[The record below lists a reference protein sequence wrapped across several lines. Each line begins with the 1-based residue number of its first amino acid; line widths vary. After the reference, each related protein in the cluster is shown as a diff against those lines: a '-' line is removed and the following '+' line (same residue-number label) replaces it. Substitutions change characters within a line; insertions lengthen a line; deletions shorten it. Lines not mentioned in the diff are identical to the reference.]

1 MAWNNPSRKVEPV
14 TMDSRKFLGALN
26 ESAQAKLTF
35 FDDHVKEMGRQ
46 VKRNYKLTALF
57 AKELYFEDVNR
68 MVYFAADHSRMH
80 GKVVINNIRPIQ
92 IVEQEKK
99 GLFTESCLKLINA
112 IEENDQR
119 SMQAAFN
126 RMKAQRFSGRAIPE
140 SGVVRCRDG
149 VTRKIK
155 IHNESINEGTVK
167 TRIVKAIVEQFQD
180 KVLIENGQ
188 VVAGYFGENMT
199 QLPITKWGTR
209 KLVASRMRE
218 AAYKAYMSEGFQ
230 NRIVNLANMVA
241 EGKIEAAVKY
251 IASFLTEN
259 EEFTLLGSS
268 KTKILVENALAARGV
283 FNQRL
288 CDDTALL
295 FHRTNLKANRKT
307 ILHEWR
313 NIARN
318 AEHPVLIENV
328 MTLGDSKNFENSY
341 DKFIQ
346 VVFETMSN
354 KDVAAHALAT
364 TLEVLRDKTP
374 RIKESSD
381 LSGKLTNLI
390 HRLQRPDFDDNAIFE
405 AEDLIATIQEELAAN
420 ETLNSFDQI
429 PGEAPTPSDAVKTGG
444 MQPVVININAPLVQT
459 GGEATGAKPEAELDM
474 PEEEPAPEGESD
486 DELEA
491 LLAEPPAQ
499 TPAPPAQAPA
509 VPPAKGQAPG
519 APRSAAPTPGALGL
533 PESRARRVKAVFESS
548 DPYAEGTVAFDHL
561 LNDYGN
567 PAIRNGSALSK
578 VVRIMHES
586 IAAGKMRGKTLTEAL
601 EQIAID
607 ALKKA
612 GYKIP
617 AAQLDATVEQVIAV
631 YTEEN
636 GKPWEKDGGKVD
648 KKAKSKKPWE
658 KDSKEDDSEEEGMA
672 ESQLKSPRFKKR
684 GIKRSSIGESIKW
697 TKVKSNNVGSFLGVN
712 FMLENQDGSAVVI
725 SEDGETTIPVP
736 RSLKVRPGTQDTGF
750 KLWLEESLDQ
760 LKPADEDEEKAFDSD
775 LDQETDGF
783 DGESDD
789 VEGESDDVEGESDDV
804 EGDDFGGEEDE
815 EDEDFDGEPDG
826 EMMSGGEM
834 EKEASI
840 TIRTKA
846 SGGIEVDVSG
856 DVDINDDDEMK
867 PVDTVAGV
875 SDEMP
880 SFDTGGEDMPDF
892 AGMDSDLEGED
903 VEDTDEAFESDVDS
917 DDDSDDEESD
927 ELEEDEELEEE
938 GLAEDKDIGKGG
950 SASYTK
956 HVNDDKRKVAK
967 AKLPKFTGDDIEG
980 IGTDPDE
987 DDGTGTKHQRKANR

>member
-1 MAWNNPSRKVEPV
+1 MAWNNPSRKTEPV

-46 VKRNYKLTALF
+46 VKRDYKLTALF
-57 AKELYFEDVNR
+57 AKELYFEDVNSK
-68 MVYFAADHSRMH
+68 VYFAADHSRMH
-80 GKVVINNIRPIQ
+80 GKVVINNIRQIQ

-99 GLFTESCLKLINA
+99 GLFTESCLKLIDA

-119 SMQAAFN
+119 AMQAAFN

-149 VTRKIK
+149 VTRQIK

-167 TRIVKAIVEQFQD
+167 ARIVKAIVEQFQD

-188 VVAGYFGENMT
+188 VVAGYFGDNMT

-230 NRIVNLANMVA
+230 NRIVNLANLVA

-251 IASFLTEN
+251 IASFLREN
-259 EEFTLLGSS
+259 EEFTLLGSN
-268 KTKILVENALAARGV
+268 KTKTLVENALAARGV

-295 FHRTNLKANRKT
+295 FHRTNLKANRET
-307 ILHEWR
+307 ILREWK
-313 NIARN
+313 NIAKN

-429 PGEAPTPSDAVKTGG
+429 PGEAPTPSDDIKTGG

-459 GGEATGAKPEAELDM
+459 GGEATGAKPEAELEM
-474 PEEEPAPEGESD
+474 PEEPPAPEGESD
-486 DELEA
+486 AELEA
-491 LLAEPPAQ
+491 LLAEPPPQ
-499 TPAPPAQAPA
+499 TPAPPAPGQGQAPA
-509 VPPAKGQAPG
+509 
-519 APRSAAPTPGALGL
+519 APRPAAPAPPLPGL
-533 PESRARRVKAVFESS
+533 PESRARKAKAVSESS
-548 DPYAEGTVAFDHL
+548 DPYAEDTIEFGHL
-561 LNDYGN
+561 LNDYGT
-567 PAIRNGSALSK
+567 PAIRDGAALGK

-586 IAAGKMRGKTLTEAL
+586 VAAGKMRGKTLAEAL

-607 ALKKA
+607 SLKKA

-617 AAQLDATVEQVIAV
+617 AAQLDATVEQVLAV
-631 YTEEN
+631 YSEEAK
-636 GKPWEKDGGKVD
+636 KPWEKDSHD

-658 KDSKEDDSEEEGMA
+658 KDSEDEEGDEEGMA

-684 GIKRSSIGESIKW
+684 GISRSSIAKESIQW

-712 FMLENQDGSAVVI
+712 FLLENQDGDVVVI

-736 RSLKVRPGTQDTGF
+736 GDLKVRPGTQDTGF
-750 KLWLEESLDQ
+750 KIWLEESLDQ
-760 LKPADEDEEKAFDSD
+760 LKSADEDEEKAFDSD
-775 LDQETDGF
+775 LDQETDSFDGGSEGGVDDETDELDDETDEL

-789 VEGESDDVEGESDDV
+789 LD
-804 EGDDFGGEEDE
+804 GDEMSGSEDE
-815 EDEDFDGEPDG
+815 EGVDFDGTDEPV
-826 EMMSGGEM
+826 GGM
-834 EKEASI
+834 EKEASV
-840 TIRTKA
+840 TIKA
-846 SGGIEVDVSG
+846 KADGGIAVDVSG
-856 DVDINDDDEMK
+856 DVDVNDDGEMK
-867 PVDTVAGV
+867 PVDTVAGI
-875 SDEMP
+875 SGEMP

-892 AGMDSDLEGED
+892 AGMESDLEGED
-903 VEDTDEAFESDVDS
+903 VEDTDEAFQADVDS
-917 DDDSDDEESD
+917 DEEETDGLEDDEELD
-927 ELEEDEELEEE
+927 MEEEEE

-950 SASYTK
+950 SSGYTK

-967 AKLPKFTGDDIEG
+967 AVMPKFTGDDLEG

-987 DDGTGTKHQRKANR
+987 DDGTGTKHQRKADR